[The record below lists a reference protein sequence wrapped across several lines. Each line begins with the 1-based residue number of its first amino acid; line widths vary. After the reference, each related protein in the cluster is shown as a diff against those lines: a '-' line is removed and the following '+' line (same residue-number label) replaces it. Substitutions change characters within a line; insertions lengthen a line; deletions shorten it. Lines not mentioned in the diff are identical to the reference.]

1 MTESGSRAALDR
13 VVRRAGGASVFEALV
28 SLPGSDLTTL
38 QLELMRRRAAALSP
52 ASVLERYRRDRFTAP
67 SPLPFAAL
75 RRVED
80 VLLDALAA
88 RPEPVEVL
96 TPAPLAPL
104 GTHSVLATVDQNKV
118 VSTVRGTD
126 VAADPTN
133 GLALEAAVRRQDAQR
148 AATVAGEAAGSDV
161 TDGVGAGGLGS
172 GGAGAGGVA
181 AGGAEGVDR
190 AGAGGV
196 AAGGAE
202 DVDRAGAGGV
212 AAGGAEGVD
221 RAGAGGVAAG
231 GAGLAGAAGVG
242 GADPAAAGGVVREGS
257 GPLAGVVRLAAI
269 QRVVRAQY
277 VAGPAMFAHFSLFAQ
292 VTAGRDVGGLGF
304 ERAALAEQLAVV
316 TGALP
321 RLGAEEVEVRLTV
334 LDPRFAPV
342 ADAIVAA
349 AVGDVTAPGGAVAED
364 GFAATGGNPAG
375 NPGGDRAGDLGGP
388 AGDPGGVRAGDA
400 GGSAGDPGGPAHD
413 LPGDA
418 GDAAGDGSGDLAG
431 VPVRAVLNPDRPS
444 GRGYYEGLCFKVMA
458 RLGGEWAEV
467 GDGGFTGWT
476 RDLLSNGK
484 ERLLI
489 SGLGI
494 DRLAASATP

>member
-1 MTESGSRAALDR
+1 MTQTGSRAALDR

-28 SLPGSDLTTL
+28 ALPGSDLTTL

-52 ASVLERYRRDRFTAP
+52 ATVLERYRRDRFTAP
-67 SPLPFAAL
+67 APLPFAAL

-88 RPEPVEVL
+88 RPESVEVV

-133 GLALEAAVRRQDAQR
+133 GLALEAAVRRQDLQR
-148 AATVAGEAAGSDV
+148 ADV
-161 TDGVGAGGLGS
+161 
-172 GGAGAGGVA
+172 AGAGSGP
-181 AGGAEGVDR
+181 GG
-190 AGAGGV
+190 
-196 AAGGAE
+196 
-202 DVDRAGAGGV
+202 
-212 AAGGAEGVD
+212 
-221 RAGAGGVAAG
+221 
-231 GAGLAGAAGVG
+231 
-242 GADPAAAGGVVREGS
+242 

-292 VTAGRDVGGLGF
+292 VTAGRDIGGLGF

-316 TGALP
+316 AGALP

-334 LDPRFAPV
+334 LEPRFAPV

-349 AVGDVTAPGGAVAED
+349 
-364 GFAATGGNPAG
+364 
-375 NPGGDRAGDLGGP
+375 LGGRP
-388 AGDPGGVRAGDA
+388 DG
-400 GGSAGDPGGPAHD
+400 
-413 LPGDA
+413 
-418 GDAAGDGSGDLAG
+418 AAAG
-431 VPVRAVLNPDRPS
+431 VPVRAALDPGRPS

-458 RLGGEWAEV
+458 RLDGEWAEV
-467 GDGGFTGWT
+467 GDGGFTGWS
-476 RDLLSNGK
+476 RELLSNKK

-494 DRLAASATP
+494 DRLAAAHAAATSRTTAT